1 MVLKVDWKE
10 WMVFDGS
17 SGGVRYRGANRLGQ
31 TDEKEFLSFL
41 WFLAP

>member
-10 WMVFDGS
+10 LMVFDGS
-17 SGGVRYRGANRLGQ
+17 LGGARYRGANELGQ